1 MRKQICIIL
10 LTSFAWADSFA
21 VEAAKKEVDIC
32 IYGGTSAGVVAAM
45 AAKRMGKSVLL
56 IEPGRY
62 IGGMTT
68 GGLGATDI
76 GNKYAVTGLARLFYR
91 EVGRYYNKFEQ
102 WMFPPSVAMN
112 VMQHFIS
119 NDNVDVLYQY
129 RIVEANNTN
138 GVIES
143 IALEPDNDKGIP
155 NQIHVKAKQYIDC
168 TYEGDLMAKAGIS
181 YFVGREANDTYGE
194 SLNGVQLSYWH
205 QFPDGVDPYIVP
217 GDSTS
222 GLCWGISNNAY
233 RAIGSGDSL
242 IQAYNFRLCLTNNA
256 TNNVPFTKPADYDS
270 TKYELLARAIPGIGC
285 DINKY
290 LLINWGEMPD
300 DKYDVNNRGPLSTDM
315 IGMNHK
321 YPEATYEERKQI
333 WKDHESYT
341 KGLMYFLTHDTR
353 VPKELRDKV
362 SQFGWTKDEFIDND
376 NFPTQLYIREARRM
390 ISDYVMTQ
398 KNCVGDEVVDDGVG
412 LAAYIMDSHN
422 CQRIII
428 DGMVKNEGDVQIGGF
443 PPYPIAYRSIIPK
456 RQECRNLLVPVCLSA
471 SHIAYGSLR
480 MEPVFMVLGQSAA
493 VAAAMAIDN
502 TNNII
507 QDVEVTTL
515 QNKLISD
522 PYLDNSI
529 PDILVDDMDSN
540 TSRKGDWQMHEGYY
554 YKHSYAQGDR
564 KTKDNEFAFYPEVK
578 YGSKYSIYFYCSAL
592 IAPADMPDRM
602 SVSITA
608 ADGIKNVYVN
618 PKKHIGQWIDL
629 GCHKLNTG
637 KAEVGVKGELSDG
650 TIFADAIILKAE

>member
-1 MRKQICIIL
+1 MKKQICIIL
-10 LTSFAWADSFA
+10 LTSFAWTDCFA
-21 VEAAKKEVDIC
+21 AAAAKKEVDIC
-32 IYGGTSAGVVAAM
+32 IYGGTSAGIVAAM

-56 IEPGRY
+56 IEPSKH

-76 GNKYAVTGLARLFYR
+76 GNKYAVTGLARMFYR
-91 EVGRYYNKFEQ
+91 ELGKHYNKFEQ
-102 WMFPPSVAMN
+102 WMFPPSIAMN

-119 NDNVDVLYQY
+119 DNDVNVLCQY
-129 RIVEANNTN
+129 RIIEADNTN
-138 GVIES
+138 GAIQS
-143 IALEPDNDKGIP
+143 IVLEAADNTSELIR
-155 NQIHVKAKQYIDC
+155 VKAMQYIDC
-168 TYEGDLMAKAGIS
+168 TYEGDLMAKAGVS
-181 YFVGREANDTYGE
+181 YFVGRESNDTYGE

-222 GLCWGISNNAY
+222 GLCWGVSTNTCNP
-233 RAIGSGDSL
+233 IGSGDSL
-242 IQAYNFRLCLTNNA
+242 IQAYNFRLCLTNDP
-256 TNNVPFTKPADYDS
+256 TNKVSFTRPIDYDS
-270 TKYELLARAIPGIGC
+270 TMYELLARAIPGIGC

-321 YPEATYEERKQI
+321 YPEATYEERQQI

-341 KGLMYFLTHDTR
+341 KGLMYFMTHDAR
-353 VPKELRDKV
+353 VPKEMRDKV
-362 SQFGWTKDEFIDND
+362 NEFGWTKDEFIDND

-390 ISDYVMTQ
+390 IGEYVMTQ
-398 KNCVGDEVVDDGVG
+398 KNCEGVEVVHDGVG

-443 PPYPIAYRSIIPK
+443 PPYPIAYRSITPK
-456 RQECRNLLVPVCLSA
+456 REECTNLLVPVCVSS

-493 VAAAMAIDN
+493 VAAAIAIDKA
-502 TNNII
+502 NNVV
-507 QDVEVTTL
+507 QDIDVVAL
-515 QNKLISD
+515 QDKLASD
-522 PYLDNSI
+522 PYLDGSI

-540 TSRKGDWQMHEGYY
+540 TLRRGNWQTHEGYY
-554 YKHSYAQGDR
+554 YKHSYAQGDLN
-564 KTKDNEFAFYPEVK
+564 TSNNEFIFCPDVK
-578 YGSKYSIYFYCSAL
+578 HASNYSIYFYCSSL
-592 IAPADMPDRM
+592 IEPVNMPNRM
-602 SVSITA
+602 AVRVKT
-608 ADGIKNVYVN
+608 ADGTKSISVN
-618 PKKHIGQWIDL
+618 PKQHIGQWVDL
-629 GCHKLNTG
+629 GCHKLNSG
-637 KAEVGVKGELSDG
+637 KAEIIIDGENSDG
-650 TIFADAIILKAE
+650 PIFADAIILKAE